1 MDNHLGDAVLYLA
14 DGRLL
19 SVNADLSKDG
29 SGTWGGTLFASLG
42 AAATSDL
49 SDLTEGTLLIGNRTG
64 AFIRP
69 DTSDWIDSPAGE
81 FMLCIEGNGDAPF

>member
-1 MDNHLGDAVLYLA
+1 MNNHLGDAVLCLD

-29 SGTWGGTLFASLG
+29 SGTWGGTLFATIG

-49 SDLTEGTLLIGNRTG
+49 ANLTEGTLLIGNRTG
-64 AFIRP
+64 AFVRR
-69 DTSDWIDSPAGE
+69 DTSDWIDSPDGE
-81 FMLCIEGNGDAPF
+81 FRLCIEGNGDAPF